1 VATAFRY
8 ENDIEVL
15 HIWNTTL
22 GRGIGRTFQA
32 ASSDSKGIDVQNGLF
47 LGALPREAVG
57 PSNLAVGPGTFT
69 DVSMNNYLPLSNAMP
84 VDAGV
89 SLIAVQ
95 RDRVGIRRPQ
105 GKAFDVGAY
114 EIATQP

>member
-1 VATAFRY
+1 
-8 ENDIEVL
+8 
-15 HIWNTTL
+15 
-22 GRGIGRTFQA
+22 
-32 ASSDSKGIDVQNGLF
+32 
-47 LGALPREAVG
+47 
-57 PSNLAVGPGTFT
+57 
-69 DVSMNNYLPLSNAMP
+69 MNNYLPLSNAMP